1 MSETILNGVL
11 AEFEKLAAIPRPSK
25 HEQQVSNYLKSFFEQ
40 RGLKVVQDDCNNI
53 IAEVPAS
60 PGKEKSPLT
69 ILQGHMD
76 MVCVAREGVAYEP
89 TTDPIKLIRGEKFL
103 EAQGT
108 SLGADNG
115 IGVAEILYL
124 VDKRQSFEHGR
135 LRIIFTTNEEQGMSG
150 ALNLDKKFLNG
161 AAYMINCD
169 SERFG
174 EIVAGCA
181 GCVHATL
188 WRELHYVRPD
198 TKLGT
203 NMIVRISGLR
213 GGHSGGEI
221 ANGRINAIK
230 VAVAVMRQITKHGK
244 IRLSNLSGG
253 TAFNVIPAEAEFVFA
268 TDIAAMAVE
277 DICEKVEHELREIF
291 AATDPNIKIEA
302 QVVRRPEKVLH
313 AKDYEYLANLI
324 TLIHSGVYMLNPETP
339 AQVFASA
346 NLGMV
351 HMDDEIVELRILP
364 RGNVDALVDE
374 FIEGFT
380 QAARLCTFK
389 SKFATPTP
397 AWAFNPKSKLLKL
410 ATEVFTEQNGYAPTV
425 ENTHMGLETSIFLQ
439 KNRALDIISIG
450 TTNENIHSPNER
462 LHLDTVAPHV
472 KFIIGMLERIA

>member
-25 HEQQVSNYLKSFFEQ
+25 HEQQVSNYLKSFFDQ
-40 RGLKVVQDDCNNI
+40 RGLKAVQDSFNNI

-60 PGKEKSPLT
+60 PGKENSPLT
-69 ILQGHMD
+69 ILQAHMD
-76 MVCVAREGVAYEP
+76 MVCVAREGVAFEP

-103 EAQGT
+103 EAEGT
-108 SLGADNG
+108 SLGADDG

-135 LRIIFTTNEEQGMSG
+135 LRIIFTTDEEQGMSG
-150 ALNLDKKFLNG
+150 ALNVDKKFLNG

-169 SERFG
+169 SEKFG

-203 NMIVRISGLR
+203 NMIVKISGLR
-213 GGHSGGEI
+213 GGHSGEEI
-221 ANGRINAIK
+221 ASGRINAIK
-230 VAVAVMRQITKHGK
+230 VAVGVMRQITKHGK

-253 TAFNVIPAEAEFVFA
+253 TAFNVIPSEAEFVFA

-277 DICEKVEHELREIF
+277 DICEKVEQQLRTIF
-291 AATDPNIKIEA
+291 AATDPDIKIEA
-302 QVVRRPEKVLH
+302 QVIRRPEKVLH

-324 TLIHSGVYMLNPETP
+324 TLIHSGIYLLNPENA

-351 HMDDEIVELRILP
+351 RMDDEIVELKILP
-364 RGNVDALVDE
+364 RANSDVLVEE
-374 FIEGFT
+374 FIEGFS

-389 SKFATPTP
+389 SKFSVPTPT
-397 AWAFNPKSKLLKL
+397 WTFNPKSKLLKL
-410 ATEVFTEQNGYAPTV
+410 AETVFKEQNGYAPAAKTI
-425 ENTHMGLETSIFLQ
+425 HAGLETSVFAK

-450 TTNENIHSPNER
+450 TTNEHIHSPNER

-472 KFIIGMLERIA
+472 KFIIGMLERV